1 MNLRLILKST
11 QNIYKPYNYIKMK
24 EVNEM
29 SVQEL
34 EALLASKRE
43 SERSNRLRQR
53 EAYEGI
59 RSELVHRIKTKVM
72 QESESIYDLFKF
84 IQEETEAFYK
94 VMVEYG
100 QLRHENQQSYTIQD
114 SDFKIEVKSN
124 KVKKFDERADMAA
137 SRLIDFL
144 NKWMQKSE
152 KGTNDPMYQLAM
164 TLLERNKVGELDYK
178 SISKLYELEDQF
190 NDSEYSAIMQL
201 FKESNVTLG
210 NAVNY
215 YFSRKTE
222 RGVWIKVELSFN
234 RL

>member
-1 MNLRLILKST
+1 MNKSAS
-11 QNIYKPYNYIKMK
+11 
-24 EVNEM
+24 EM

-34 EALLASKRE
+34 EALLQSKKD
-43 SERSNRLRQR
+43 SERETRLKKK

-59 RSELVHRIKTKVM
+59 RADVVHRIRTRVM
-72 QESESIYDLFKF
+72 QESMSIHDLFKF
-84 IQEETEAFYK
+84 IQEETDAFK
-94 VMVEYG
+94 EVMEEYG
-100 QLRHENQQSYTIQD
+100 QLRYDNQQSFTIQD
-114 SDFKIEVKSN
+114 EDFKIEVKSN

-144 NKWMQKSE
+144 NQWMQKSE

-190 NDSEYSAIMQL
+190 NDPEYSAIMGL

-222 RGVWIKVELSFN
+222 RGVWIKIELSFN

>member
-1 MNLRLILKST
+1 MNKS
-11 QNIYKPYNYIKMK
+11 
-24 EVNEM
+24 VNEM

-34 EALLASKRE
+34 ETLLESKRK
-43 SERSNRLRQR
+43 SEHENRLKKR
-53 EAYEGI
+53 EAYESI
-59 RSELVHRIKTKVM
+59 RADVVHRIKARVM
-72 QESESIYDLFKF
+72 QESESIADLFKL
-84 IQEETEAFYK
+84 IQEECETFYQI
-94 VMVEYG
+94 MVEYG
-100 QLRHENQQSYTIQD
+100 QLRYENQQSYTIQD
-114 SDFKIEVKSN
+114 NDFKIEVKSN

-144 NKWMQKSE
+144 NEWMQRSE

-222 RGVWIKVELSFN
+222 RGVWLRVELSFN

>member
-1 MNLRLILKST
+1 MNTDVEK
-11 QNIYKPYNYIKMK
+11 
-24 EVNEM
+24 M

-34 EALLASKRE
+34 EALLESKRE
-43 SERSNRLRQR
+43 SERKNRLRQK

-59 RSELVHRIKTKVM
+59 RSELVHRIKMKVM
-72 QESESIYDLFKF
+72 QESESIHDLFNF
-84 IQEETEAFYK
+84 IQEECEAFYK

-100 QLRHENQQSYTIQD
+100 QLRYDNQQSYTIQD
-114 SDFKIEVKSN
+114 ETFKIEVKSN
-124 KVKKFDERADMAA
+124 KVKKFDERADIAA

-144 NKWMQKSE
+144 NEWMQRSE

-190 NDSEYSAIMQL
+190 GDPEYTEIMQL
-201 FKESNVTLG
+201 FRESNIVLG

-222 RGVWIKVELSFN
+222 RGVWIRIELSFN

>member
-1 MNLRLILKST
+1 MNK
-11 QNIYKPYNYIKMK
+11 N
-24 EVNEM
+24 VDEM
-29 SVQEL
+29 SVQEI
-34 EALLASKRE
+34 EAFLASKKEYERE
-43 SERSNRLRQR
+43 NRLKKR

-59 RSELVHRIKTKVM
+59 RADVVHRIKTRVM
-72 QESESIYDLFKF
+72 QESESIHDLFKF
-84 IQEETEAFYK
+84 IQEETDAFK
-94 VMVEYG
+94 EVMDEYG
-100 QLRHENQQSYTIQD
+100 QLRHDNQQSFTIQD

-137 SRLIDFL
+137 SRLIEFL
-144 NKWMQKSE
+144 NEWIQKSE

-164 TLLERNKVGELDYK
+164 VLLERNRNGELDYK

-201 FKESNVTLG
+201 FKESNVILG

-222 RGVWIKVELSFN
+222 RGVWLKVELSFN

>member
-1 MNLRLILKST
+1 MNRNVS
-11 QNIYKPYNYIKMK
+11 
-24 EVNEM
+24 EM

-34 EALLASKRE
+34 ESLLESKKE
-43 SERSNRLRQR
+43 SERENRLKKR

-59 RSELVHRIKTKVM
+59 RADVVHRIKTRVM
-72 QESESIYDLFKF
+72 QESESIHDLFKF
-84 IQEETEAFYK
+84 IQEETDAFK
-94 VMVEYG
+94 EVMEEYG
-100 QLRHENQQSYTIQD
+100 QLRYDNQQSFTIQD

-144 NKWMQKSE
+144 NGWMQKSE

-164 TLLERNKVGELDYK
+164 TLLERNKAGELDYK

-190 NDSEYSAIMQL
+190 GDSEYSAIMQL
-201 FKESNVTLG
+201 FKESNVILG

-215 YFSRKTE
+215 YFSKKTE